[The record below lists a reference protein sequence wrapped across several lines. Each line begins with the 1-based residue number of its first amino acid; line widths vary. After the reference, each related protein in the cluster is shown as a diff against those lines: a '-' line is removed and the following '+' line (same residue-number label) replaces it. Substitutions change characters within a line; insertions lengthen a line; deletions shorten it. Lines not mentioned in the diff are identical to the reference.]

1 MDGAVFLYIIW
12 VLLMVVS
19 AVVIWG
25 GMREAS

>member
-25 GMREAS
+25 GMREAN